1 MFGKDK
7 KQLVYIG
14 SDHAAFEAKEDMRKY
29 YEEKGYD
36 VTDLG
41 CFNTDSCDYPDYAR
55 EVGEKVLEHE
65 GAYGVLICGTGIGM
79 SMASNRLQGIRAV
92 LATDEHYAE
101 MGRNHNNANVLCMG
115 SRTTDIELMKKI
127 SDKFLATEFAGEE
140 RHIRRVDKMDG

>member
-1 MFGKDK
+1 MFDEKD
-7 KQLVYIG
+7 KQLVYVG
-14 SDHAAFEAKEDMRKY
+14 SDHAGFEAKEVMRKY

-41 CFNTDSCDYPDYAR
+41 CFDSESCDYPDFAR
-55 EVGEKVLEHE
+55 EVGEKVLEHD
-65 GAYGVLICGTGIGM
+65 GSRGVLICGTGIGM
-79 SMASNRLQGIRAV
+79 SMAANRFQGIRAV

-115 SRTTDIELMKKI
+115 SRTTEAEVMKKI
-127 SDKFLATEFAGEE
+127 SDKFFATDFAGEE